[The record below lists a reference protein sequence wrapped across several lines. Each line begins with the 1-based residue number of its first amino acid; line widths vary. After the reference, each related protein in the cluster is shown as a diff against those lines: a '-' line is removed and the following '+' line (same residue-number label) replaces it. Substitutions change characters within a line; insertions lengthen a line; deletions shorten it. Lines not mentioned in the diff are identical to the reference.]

1 MTLSVTST
9 ENDGNSTTVDEPFT
23 VSVTGVADAPDLD
36 VDPASGIE
44 DQPIDLDIGASLNDT
59 DGSESLSI
67 EIAGV
72 PTGATLNNGTF
83 NETTG
88 IWTLDSDDLT
98 DLQITPAPDS
108 SSDFQL
114 QVSVISTESDGDTE
128 TVTQVLSVTVSPQ
141 GDAPTIEDVTDQ
153 IALASDANIALQQ
166 ATEELFDHLNEIEG
180 VDPEDL
186 TGIDMSDVS
195 LPNEHSVSVTFQGEG
210 AGYQNSLGFYKIDAD
225 GNITD
230 VEFVWENA
238 SAQGS
243 GGDLEPGAST
253 VDLDLDAGE
262 SFGFFIVGNGNN
274 QNNYSEFGDG
284 HLEFRDGDGGA
295 GVDSSNPQLVF
306 VRDDG
311 TVIEVNGNVYHTA
324 GMGDQTS
331 LNADGEQHAVT
342 GLNTVTGTLMI
353 GFEDLFGGGDSDF
366 NDLMISVDIGADN
379 ARELDPAA
387 VAPEIDLADVDSSE
401 LIGAVIEITSGFN
414 DGDALRVLD
423 GALEGTNVTVTE
435 QGIDPATG
443 NYRIVLDGAD
453 SVEAYETILGTVKF
467 ASTEDAVA
475 GGTRHITFQVTDA
488 EGNASEVS
496 GMDFTVDAPAD
507 ILAEAPTLSVA
518 VGEPTLEPPTAY
530 SDEVAG
536 HNPLAYYQLGES
548 SGTTAVDSA
557 GNHDGTYTNG
567 VDLGADGIVSNST
580 AASFDGNN
588 DFVEIP
594 HSDDMLLDNGT
605 VSIWF
610 KADDIDDKGAL
621 FSKDSRNFDDGGHLS
636 ARVNDGQLEIR
647 LQSDDESYFVRGG
660 SVEDGEWNQVTFTFG
675 DDRMRLFVN
684 GELVDSNDY
693 SGGTGTTSGGSGNN
707 EPWTLGASQTHS
719 DDGEADHLRNFF
731 EGELDEFAIYD
742 HALSAD
748 EIQSLYTTGVED
760 GGNLAVNSFPLD
772 IDAALVDTDGS
783 ESLSITVGGVPNG
796 ATLSAGTDNGNGTWT
811 LVSDD
816 LQGLAIKVD
825 TDGVSDFDL
834 TVTATSTEAASG
846 DTSST
851 TATVTVDV
859 PEPSFNFEGTSG
871 EDYLIG
877 AEGIDTL
884 RGGGDEDI
892 LMGRGGNDVLDG
904 ESGDDQLFGGEG
916 DDDLDGGSGD
926 DVLDGGTGDDEATGG
941 SGQDMYLFRE
951 GDGVDTF
958 HGGSGTD
965 IIHLAAADGGVP
977 NGE

>member
-1 MTLSVTST
+1 MQDETGFEDQWTQLHLDADLTDTDGSETLSIKITGVPDGAILSPGTFVGDGVWTVSANRLPLVCIRPPNDFSGGITMTLSVTST
-9 ENDGNSTTVDEPFT
+9 ENDRNSTTVDEPFT

-72 PTGATLNNGTF
+72 PTGGTLNNGTF

-114 QVSVISTESDGDTE
+114 QVSAISTESDGDTE

-262 SFGFFIVGNGNN
+262 SFGFFILGNGNN

-331 LNADGEQHAVT
+331 LNADGELHAVT

-353 GFEDLFGGGDSDF
+353 GFEDLFSGGDSDF

-414 DGDALRVLD
+414 DGDALRMLE
-423 GALEGTNVTVTE
+423 GAL
-435 QGIDPATG
+435 
-443 NYRIVLDGAD
+443 
-453 SVEAYETILGTVKF
+453 
-467 ASTEDAVA
+467 
-475 GGTRHITFQVTDA
+475 
-488 EGNASEVS
+488 
-496 GMDFTVDAPAD
+496 
-507 ILAEAPTLSVA
+507 
-518 VGEPTLEPPTAY
+518 
-530 SDEVAG
+530 
-536 HNPLAYYQLGES
+536 
-548 SGTTAVDSA
+548 
-557 GNHDGTYTNG
+557 
-567 VDLGADGIVSNST
+567 
-580 AASFDGNN
+580 
-588 DFVEIP
+588 
-594 HSDDMLLDNGT
+594 
-605 VSIWF
+605 
-610 KADDIDDKGAL
+610 
-621 FSKDSRNFDDGGHLS
+621 
-636 ARVNDGQLEIR
+636 
-647 LQSDDESYFVRGG
+647 
-660 SVEDGEWNQVTFTFG
+660 
-675 DDRMRLFVN
+675 
-684 GELVDSNDY
+684 
-693 SGGTGTTSGGSGNN
+693 
-707 EPWTLGASQTHS
+707 
-719 DDGEADHLRNFF
+719 
-731 EGELDEFAIYD
+731 
-742 HALSAD
+742 
-748 EIQSLYTTGVED
+748 
-760 GGNLAVNSFPLD
+760 
-772 IDAALVDTDGS
+772 
-783 ESLSITVGGVPNG
+783 
-796 ATLSAGTDNGNGTWT
+796 
-811 LVSDD
+811 
-816 LQGLAIKVD
+816 
-825 TDGVSDFDL
+825 
-834 TVTATSTEAASG
+834 
-846 DTSST
+846 
-851 TATVTVDV
+851 
-859 PEPSFNFEGTSG
+859 
-871 EDYLIG
+871 
-877 AEGIDTL
+877 
-884 RGGGDEDI
+884 
-892 LMGRGGNDVLDG
+892 
-904 ESGDDQLFGGEG
+904 
-916 DDDLDGGSGD
+916 
-926 DVLDGGTGDDEATGG
+926 
-941 SGQDMYLFRE
+941 
-951 GDGVDTF
+951 
-958 HGGSGTD
+958 
-965 IIHLAAADGGVP
+965 
-977 NGE
+977 